1 MVSPDVI
8 LAASAAAGVGAG
20 AGGALVAWRKAGPE
34 AEAVAVKTLRSVIHE
49 LRDELTR
56 KEQEWGAEL
65 ARKEDELHGLRQ
77 RVDHAEARVEELF
90 KPLEGEMP

>member
-8 LAASAAAGVGAG
+8 LAATGAAGVGAG

-56 KEQEWGAEL
+56 KEREWHAELTRKEAEL
-65 ARKEDELHGLRQ
+65 AGLRE
-77 RVDHAEARVEELF
+77 RVDFAEAKVEELF
-90 KPLEGEMP
+90 KPLQGDAE